1 MTFPL
6 TLADINCNGKK
17 VLIRE
22 DFNVPIEAGKIL
34 DTTRIKAAIPG
45 IQQILKQNGQVIL
58 MSHFGRPKEG
68 IWQEEYSLLQIKPCL
83 EQLLQEDVTFLK
95 EWPPEIPDDSKIIL
109 LENVRFLTG
118 EVENSPTLAKQMAS
132 LCDIFVFD
140 AFGSAHRAHA
150 STVGVVKYVKLAAM
164 GPLVA
169 QEVAALNTVMHNPK
183 TPVVAIIGG
192 AKVSSKLKVLQ
203 TLKNIVDVLIVG
215 GGMANTLLAAKGID
229 VGQSLY
235 EADMLQAAKELLQQ
249 NFNSACEIVLP
260 VDVVTESTQVKE
272 LHSLAAQDKILDIG
286 SATIELYSSYI
297 RDAATILWNGPL
309 GMFENP
315 KFAKGTYELAECIA
329 NSRAYTVAGGGET
342 LAAIANLGL
351 ENKFTYLSTGG
362 GAFLEY
368 IENAS
373 LPAIDALINTRI
385 QHVKTY

>member
-6 TLADINCNGKK
+6 TLADINCTGKK

-22 DFNVPIEAGKIL
+22 DFNVPIEDGKIL

-45 IQQILKQNGQVIL
+45 IQHILKQNGQVIL

-68 IWQEEYSLLQIKPCL
+68 AWQEEYSLLQIKPCL

-169 QEVAALNTVMHNPK
+169 QEVAALNKVMHNPK

-215 GGMANTLLAAKGID
+215 GGMANTLLAAQGID
-229 VGQSLY
+229 VGQSLH
-235 EADMLQAAKELLQQ
+235 EADMLQAAQELLQDSSS
-249 NFNSACEIVLP
+249 NCEIILP

-272 LHSLAAQDKILDIG
+272 LHALAAQDKILDIG
-286 SATIELYSSYI
+286 PATIELYSSYI

-315 KFAKGTYELAECIA
+315 KFANGTYEIAKEIA

-385 QHVKTY
+385 QYVKTH